1 MKSLIILSCL
11 LLAQLSIAAGELT
24 FKNSNM
30 AVSAAADAKKIEVL
44 FPFKNKS
51 TEEVVVM
58 RYDAPCTCMSAQ
70 LKGGTPIS
78 KDGPVRFAPGEEG
91 VFKGVFELGNF
102 KGTVDKKIVVWAKGD
117 AEENPSIMLSTK
129 VTIPYLIAAFPQ
141 SLLWNIGEELKPKV
155 ITVKV
160 DNAEPIKITKHSCS
174 SPQINYT
181 METVKEGFE
190 YKLTVTPKSTEKVL
204 FAALRLTT
212 DSDNPRYKSVQT
224 FITVK
229 PNKKK

>member
-1 MKSLIILSCL
+1 MKSLITLTSFL
-11 LLAQLSIAAGELT
+11 LVQLSLAAGELSFET
-24 FKNSNM
+24 KDK
-30 AVSAAADAKKIEVL
+30 AVAAAADAKKIEVL
-44 FPFKNKS
+44 FPFKNTS
-51 TEEVVVM
+51 NEDVVVM

-78 KDGPVRFAPGEEG
+78 KNGPVRFAPGEEG

-117 AEENPSIMLSTK
+117 PEENPSIMLTTK

-141 SLLWNIGEELKPKV
+141 SLLWNVGEELKPKI
-155 ITVKV
+155 ITIKV
-160 DNAEPIKITKHSCS
+160 DNAEPIKVIKHSCS
-174 SPQINYT
+174 SPQIDYT

-190 YKLTVTPKSTEKVL
+190 YKLTITPKSTDKVL

-212 DSDNPRYKSVQT
+212 DSKNPRYKTVQT

-229 PNKKK
+229 PEKK